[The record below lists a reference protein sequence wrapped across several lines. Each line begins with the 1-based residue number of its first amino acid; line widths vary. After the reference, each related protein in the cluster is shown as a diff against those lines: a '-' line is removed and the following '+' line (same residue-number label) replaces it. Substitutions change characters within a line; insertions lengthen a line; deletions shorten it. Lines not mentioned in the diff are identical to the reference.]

1 MALEKAE
8 KKKAA
13 PGERTHF
20 DPKKDLSCIT
30 NRNYLVAI

>member
-8 KKKAA
+8 KKKAQ

-20 DPKKDLSCIT
+20 DPKKDLSFSS
-30 NRNYLVAI
+30 NKNYLVAI